1 VNEGSIGQDAGAQL
15 RAAYQVEG
23 DKEPTMLP
31 GQLARVCATV
41 LGAAGT
47 GLSLVDQEYR
57 LPLGASDG
65 AARSAERLQ
74 FTLGE
79 GPCLEAAASGQL
91 RVARMADIAARWP
104 SFASELSRQTPFDA
118 IVSLPMPIAPDYG
131 GAVDLYLSGED
142 QLRGLK
148 LADATDAVQEIARIL
163 APGLGGAGKGP
174 GWLRSSA
181 ARARGNVWIA
191 IGMLMVPLDRSAPD
205 ILALLRSYAYARG
218 ATLDDIAA
226 ALASGV
232 LDPADI
238 TL

>member
-1 VNEGSIGQDAGAQL
+1 VTEGSTRRGAGAQL
-15 RAAYQVEG
+15 RAAYLDEG
-23 DKEPTMLP
+23 TQDPALLP
-31 GQLARVCATV
+31 AQLARACTAV
-41 LGAAGT
+41 LGAAGA
-47 GLSLVDQEYR
+47 GLSLVDEHYR
-57 LPLGASDG
+57 LPLGASSSD
-65 AARSAERLQ
+65 ARAAERLQ

-79 GPCLEAAASGQL
+79 GPCLEAAASGQI
-91 RVARMADIAARWP
+91 RVTRMADIEARWP
-104 SFASELSRQTPFDA
+104 TFASELSRRTPFDA

-131 GAVDLYLSGED
+131 GAIDLYVSGEN
-142 QLRGLK
+142 QLRQLK

-163 APGLGGAGKGP
+163 APGLGGTGPGP

-226 ALASGV
+226 ALASGA
-232 LDPADI
+232 LDPAQI
-238 TL
+238 TI